1 MTKREQIMSVIESKD
16 KEQTKNDPNKIGLL
30 EALRKI
36 NQYEE
41 DNGINLICGAMQ
53 FNTLAAYY
61 HARAYN
67 ATTERRIAKGLGL
80 CG

>member
-1 MTKREQIMSVIESKD
+1 MELRTKIMSVIESKD
-16 KEQTKNDPNKIGLL
+16 KDQTKNDQNKIGLL

-41 DNGINLICGAMQ
+41 YNGINLICGVMQ
-53 FNTLAAYY
+53 FNTLANYY

-67 ATTERRIAKGLGL
+67 ATTEHRIAKGLGL
-80 CG
+80 L